1 MIEGLLELILSI
13 VFEFV
18 LEIAGQLLL
27 ELGLRSLGETLM
39 SREDRSPIFAG
50 VGYGLLGLIAGG
62 LSLLIFPNAFATS
75 ERFHG
80 ISLLIT
86 PVLAGLFMA
95 GVGWLRER
103 RGQET
108 IRLESFLYG
117 YIFALP
123 MAIVR
128 FLYTS

>member
-1 MIEGLLELILSI
+1 MEFFFELILSFT
-13 VFEFV
+13 FEFLLQV
-18 LEIAGQLLL
+18 AGELLL
-27 ELGLRSLGETLM
+27 ELGLRSLGETIV
-39 SREDRSPIFAG
+39 SREDRNPVLAG
-50 VGYGLLGLIAGG
+50 IGYGLLGLIAGG
-62 LSLLIFPNAFATS
+62 LSLLIFPHAFASS

-80 ISLLIT
+80 ISLLIS

-108 IRLESFLYG
+108 IRLDSFLYG
-117 YIFALP
+117 FIFALP